1 MKTKKLLNALV
12 LVVLSV
18 VMSLSAVAC
27 ASKKY
32 TVSLD
37 ANGGTLAGGQT
48 SVTVTLNKN
57 YTLPTPTKV
66 GYTFEGWMQGTSL
79 IPTTGKWTIESDI
92 SVKASWT
99 ERIYNITLDVN
110 GGTALETTAL
120 TAKMGDYVQ
129 LPTPVKDG
137 YVFQGWTLNGD
148 IIATPN
154 TVITWEYDGDANL
167 VAKWAGTTT
176 QVTISANGGQGLV
189 NPVVVATKGEVLA
202 LPTLTKEGYD
212 FAGWELNEQAFDATQ
227 PWSFNGATATLVAKW
242 TAKTYTITLDVNG
255 GNALAENTVTVTFN
269 ESFTLPTVTKTG
281 SQIDKWL
288 YNGQEL
294 NVTEPW
300 TIAENATLVVQWKAA
315 TTLVT
320 FDVNGGVALEG
331 DNTSATFTYGE
342 TVTLPTTTK
351 YGYNLVG
358 WKLGETVYT
367 AASTWDVDLANTT
380 LVAVW
385 QAKTIPVTFNVKGG
399 EAVANTTFTFGEVP
413 YADASLVPTTN
424 KAHCTFAGWTYNG
437 ELVDLTS
444 IWTVDGEIELVVKWQ
459 GTETTVTVKYGLGIE
474 DETVTVLYGDVFDF
488 GYERA
493 GYILN
498 GFVLE
503 GTETAIAISGNE
515 WAYTEDKTIVANWSA
530 KTYNVT
536 VKDYDGTVLNETPIE
551 VTYDAKTNLAQ
562 FAPIDEDKVIEVD
575 GVLVYVEKTIT
586 VDGKTMAFDGFKV
599 EGTETKLTGNFF
611 DFVWNYDSETQDIV
625 LVISYEEDTWI

>member
-18 VMSLSAVAC
+18 VMSLSVVAC
-27 ASKKY
+27 AGKKY

-37 ANGGTLAGGQT
+37 ANGGTLTET
-48 SVTVTLNKN
+48 SVTVTLNKK
-57 YTLPTPTKV
+57 YELPTPTKV

-137 YVFQGWTLNGD
+137 YVFQGWALND
-148 IIATPN
+148 EIIATPN
-154 TVITWEYDGDANL
+154 TVITWEYDVDANL
-167 VAKWAGTTT
+167 VAKWAGTST

-202 LPTLTKEGYD
+202 LPTLTKAGYD
-212 FAGWELNEQAFDATQ
+212 FAGWELNEQPYDATIAWNLDA
-227 PWSFNGATATLVAKW
+227 PTATIVAKW
-242 TAKTYTITLDVNG
+242 TAKTYTVTLDVNG

-269 ESFTLPTVTKTG
+269 ELFTLPTVTKTG
-281 SQIDKWL
+281 CQVDKWL
-288 YNGQEL
+288 YNGQEFD
-294 NVTEPW
+294 VTEPW
-300 TIAENATLVVQWKAA
+300 AIAENATLVAQWKTA

-331 DNTSATFTYGE
+331 DNEAATFTYDE
-342 TVTLPTTTK
+342 AVTLPTTTK
-351 YGYNLVG
+351 YGYNLAG

-367 AASTWDVDLANTT
+367 ATSKWDVDLAATT

-413 YADASLVPTTN
+413 YPDGLVPTTN
-424 KAHCTFAGWTYNG
+424 KANCTFAGWTYNG

-459 GTETTVTVKYGLGIE
+459 GTETTVTVKYGAGIE
-474 DETVTVLYGDVFDF
+474 DEAVTVLYGDVFDF
-488 GYERA
+488 SYERA
-493 GYILN
+493 GYILK

-515 WAYTEDKTIVANWSA
+515 WAYVEDKTIVANWSA

-536 VKDYDGTVLNETPIE
+536 VKDYDGTVITETPIV
-551 VTYDAKTNLAQ
+551 VTYDAKANLAQ

-575 GVLVYVEKTIT
+575 GMLVYVEKTIT
-586 VDGKTMAFDGFKV
+586 VGGKTMTFDGFKV
-599 EGTETKLTGNFF
+599 EGTETKLKGDFF

-625 LVISYEEDTWI
+625 LVISYEVEDTWI

>member
-18 VMSLSAVAC
+18 VMSLSVVAC
-27 ASKKY
+27 AGKKY

-37 ANGGTLAGGQT
+37 ANGGTLTET

-57 YTLPTPTKV
+57 YELPTPTKV

-137 YVFQGWTLNGD
+137 YVFQGWALND
-148 IIATPN
+148 EIIATPN
-154 TVITWEYDGDANL
+154 TVITWEYDVDANL
-167 VAKWAGTTT
+167 VAKWAGTST

-202 LPTLTKEGYD
+202 LPTLTKTGYD
-212 FAGWELNEQAFDATQ
+212 FAGWELNEQPYDATIAWNLDA
-227 PWSFNGATATLVAKW
+227 PTATIVAKW
-242 TAKTYTITLDVNG
+242 TAKTYTVTLDVNG

-269 ESFTLPTVTKTG
+269 ELFTLPTVTKTG
-281 SQIDKWL
+281 CQVDKWL

-294 NVTEPW
+294 DVTEPW
-300 TIAENATLVVQWKAA
+300 AIAENATLVAQWKTA

-331 DNTSATFTYGE
+331 DNAAATFTYDE
-342 TVTLPTTTK
+342 SVTLPTTTK

-367 AASTWDVDLANTT
+367 AESKWNVDLAATT

-413 YADASLVPTTN
+413 YADGNAPTTN
-424 KAHCTFAGWTYNG
+424 KEHCTFAGWTYNG

-444 IWTVDGEIELVVKWQ
+444 IWTIEGEIELVVKWQ
-459 GTETTVTVKYGLGIE
+459 GTETTVTVKYGAGIE
-474 DETVTVLYGDVFDF
+474 DEAVTVLYGDEFDF

-503 GTETAIAISGNE
+503 GTETAIDISGNE
-515 WAYTEDKTIVANWSA
+515 WAYVEDKTIVANWSA
-530 KTYNVT
+530 KTYKVT
-536 VKDYDGTVLNETPIE
+536 VKDYDGTVITETPLE

-575 GVLVYVEKTIT
+575 GMLVYVEKTIT
-586 VDGKTMAFDGFKV
+586 VGGKTMAFDGFKV

-611 DFVWNYDSETQDIV
+611 NFVWNYDSETQDIV
-625 LVISYEEDTWI
+625 LVISYGVEDTWI